1 MKSEKVEKLV
11 ANSHDKKQQVI
22 HTRNLKE
29 TLSHRSVL
37 EESNRVIKSTEET
50 SLKPYLDT
58 ITELKKM
65 QQMILKKI
73 FSS

>member
-11 ANSHDKKQQVI
+11 VNSHDKKQYVI

-37 EESNRVIKSTEET
+37 EESHRVIKSTEET
-50 SLKPYLDT
+50 SLKPYLDK

-73 FSS
+73 FSG